1 MAHARNTLRWLMV
14 PVTEETFDGPL
25 AELRH
30 RIEEGAQQE
39 GLAPLERRQWVVIR
53 FVLDYY
59 WRQHRAPVAV
69 RIGRATGLGA
79 RELHRLFPAGAAK
92 TVFRL
97 AGIEMPPELPHHK
110 SLTWWN

>member
-1 MAHARNTLRWLMV
+1 MARARNTDQWLMA
-14 PVTEETFDGPL
+14 PLDEELFEGPL
-25 AELRH
+25 AELRE
-30 RIEEGAQQE
+30 RIEREAEGE
-39 GLAPLERRQWVVIR
+39 GLAPLEPRHWAVIR

-59 WRQHRAPVAV
+59 WRHHQAPVAV
-69 RIGRATGLGA
+69 RIGRAAGLGVRA
-79 RELHRLFPAGAAK
+79 LRSLFPAGAAK